1 MSSATKSGLKAYMK
15 AWNQSALSAGVFYA
29 ISVLSIIWYLS
40 IKPTLSAVELSGPA
54 KCIDSLIPTSFGT
67 LAKFELVFELAKQA
81 WQRFKNRAGR
91 TIIDS
96 ELTES
101 LSMDNAKF
109 EKETDEQKNL
119 SARNLVLSE
128 AARKNTENRAY
139 ENCRTNFLRKSENL
153 GLCEQLANEEGASL
167 DEYADL
173 VNECGSNVD
182 AKKAKDAK
190 NANEAT
196 ESGAAPLPPPPQQTG
211 GQKEDVAVGSDVESE
226 TEKSIRQVGL
236 MEGIVKGV
244 LDLIGNLKNLF
255 GCYSDWKRKSVSK
268 WMNDIDMIK
277 ERIMEAIK
285 PTLLIN
291 QDHLQSSSGQYQD
304 KLDDTQVERTYFTI
318 PLQAPY
324 QSEKDNQQKSAL
336 MSLIFAVVRPFV
348 YIIFGLISAAL
359 LAYDILKVPY
369 TQLMNSIYEWIAD
382 GDKSGNGLDIVF
394 DSIKI
399 LTLQGFLTF
408 LAAIFIG
415 PLFAI
420 AASIIFIVA
429 MLYVAGPFSLITLFT
444 EGDKPMSKLYYALI
458 AGAVP
463 ALLILGG
470 QSRSLLSK
478 LASHSDLKAPLEA
491 VWWILAALAL
501 LTGTIALNQ
510 DSQGKNPIGARIIA
524 CLSLIGMAAVPP
536 IAVAVAG

>member
-1 MSSATKSGLKAYMK
+1 MK
-15 AWNQSALSAGVFYA
+15 AWNQSAISAGVFYA
-29 ISVLSIIWYLS
+29 ISVFSIIWYLS
-40 IKPTLSAVELSGPA
+40 VKPSLSAVELSGPA
-54 KCIDSLIPTSFGT
+54 KCIDTLVPTSFGT
-67 LAKFELVFELAKQA
+67 LAKLELVFELAKQA

-96 ELTES
+96 ELTQS
-101 LSMDNAKF
+101 MSMDKAKF
-109 EKETDEQKNL
+109 EQETDEQRNL
-119 SARNLVLSE
+119 SARNLVFSE
-128 AARKNTENRAY
+128 AAQKNTEDRAY
-139 ENCRTNFLRKSENL
+139 ENCRTNFLRKSENQ
-153 GLCEQLANEEGASL
+153 GVCEQLANEEGASL
-167 DEYADL
+167 DAYADL
-173 VNECGSNVD
+173 VSQCGSNSD
-182 AKKAKDAK
+182 SKDVTA
-190 NANEAT
+190 
-196 ESGAAPLPPPPQQTG
+196 AAPLQTG
-211 GQKEDVAVGSDVESE
+211 GQKEAEAAGAAVESE

-291 QDHLQSSSGQYQD
+291 QDHLQSSSGQYQED
-304 KLDDTQVERTYFTI
+304 SGGQQVERTYFTI

-359 LAYDILKVPY
+359 LAYDILKIPY
-369 TQLMNSIYEWIAD
+369 AQLMNSWYEWIAE
-382 GDKSGNGLDIVF
+382 GDKSENGLDIVI

-399 LTLQGFLTF
+399 LTLQGFFTF
-408 LAAIFIG
+408 IGAIFLG

-420 AASIIFIVA
+420 IAFIIFMIA
-429 MLYVAGPFSLITLFT
+429 MLYVAGPFSIITLFT

-491 VWWILAALAL
+491 VWWILAALAV

>member
-1 MSSATKSGLKAYMK
+1 MK
-15 AWNQSALSAGVFYA
+15 AWNQSAISAGVFYA

-40 IKPTLSAVELSGPA
+40 VKPTLSAVELSGPT
-54 KCIDSLIPTSFGT
+54 KCIDTLVPTSFGT

-109 EKETDEQKNL
+109 EKENTEQKNL
-119 SARNLVLSE
+119 SARNLVFSE
-128 AARKNTENRAY
+128 AARKNTENRTN
-139 ENCRTNFLRKSENL
+139 EKCRTNFLRNSENL
-153 GLCEQLANEEGASL
+153 GLCETRDEEESNNYYEIL
-167 DEYADL
+167 ERQ
-173 VNECGSNVD
+173 CGLNPPVET
-182 AKKAKDAK
+182 K
-190 NANEAT
+190 T
-196 ESGAAPLPPPPQQTG
+196 ESIEKVEASQTG
-211 GQKEDVAVGSDVESE
+211 GQKEGAKTDGEQAESE

-268 WMNDIDMIK
+268 WINELDLLR
-277 ERIMEAIK
+277 ERVMEAIK

-291 QDHLQSSSGQYQD
+291 HDHLQSSSGQYLEDSGGQ
-304 KLDDTQVERTYFTI
+304 QVERTYFTI

-324 QSEKDNQQKSAL
+324 QSQIDNQQKSAL
-336 MSLIFAVVRPFV
+336 ISLIFAVVRPFV

-415 PLFAI
+415 PLIAI

-429 MLYVAGPFSLITLFT
+429 MLYVAGPLSIVTLLT
-444 EGDKPMSKLYYALI
+444 EAEKPVSKLYYALI

-491 VWWILAALAL
+491 VWWILAVLAL
-501 LTGTIALNQ
+501 LTGAIAFNQ

>member
-1 MSSATKSGLKAYMK
+1 MK
-15 AWNQSALSAGVFYA
+15 AWNQSAISAGIFYA
-29 ISVLSIIWYLS
+29 ISVFSIIWYLS
-40 IKPTLSAVELSGPA
+40 VKPSLSAVELSGPA
-54 KCIDSLIPTSFGT
+54 KCIDTLVPTSFGT
-67 LAKFELVFELAKQA
+67 LAKLELVFELAKQA

-96 ELTES
+96 ELTKN

-109 EKETDEQKNL
+109 EQETDEQKNL
-119 SARNLVLSE
+119 SARNLVFSE
-128 AARKNTENRAY
+128 SAQKNTENRTY
-139 ENCRTNFLRKSENL
+139 ENCRTNFLRKSENQ
-153 GLCEQLANEEGASL
+153 GLCEQLANEEGGSL
-167 DEYADL
+167 DAYADL
-173 VNECGSNVD
+173 VSQCGSNSVAED
-182 AKKAKDAK
+182 AK
-190 NANEAT
+190 
-196 ESGAAPLPPPPQQTG
+196 ESIAAPPLQAG
-211 GQKEDVAVGSDVESE
+211 GQKEAEAAGVAVESE
-226 TEKSIRQVGL
+226 TEKSIRQVGV

-268 WMNDIDMIK
+268 WMNELDMIK
-277 ERIMEAIK
+277 ERVMEAIK

-291 QDHLQSSSGQYQD
+291 QDHLQSSSGRFED
-304 KLDDTQVERTYFTI
+304 NIDETKVDRTFFTV

-324 QSEKDNQQKSAL
+324 HSEKGNQQKSAL
-336 MSLIFAVVRPFV
+336 MAIIFAVVRPFV

-359 LAYDILKVPY
+359 LTYDILKIPY
-369 TQLMNSIYEWIAD
+369 AQLMNSIYEWIAE
-382 GDKSGNGLDIVF
+382 GDKSENGLDIVF

-399 LTLQGFLTF
+399 LTLQGILTF
-408 LAAIFIG
+408 VGAIFIG

-420 AASIIFIVA
+420 AASIIFMFA
-429 MLYVAGPFSLITLFT
+429 MLYVAGPLSIATLAT
-444 EGDKPMSKLYYALI
+444 EAKLPLNKLYYALI

-491 VWWILAALAL
+491 VWWVLAVLAL
-501 LTGTIALNQ
+501 LTGAIAFNQ

-524 CLSLIGMAAVPP
+524 CLSLLGMVAVPP